1 MNRETMQLGR
11 FVTALTYAATG
22 GSSID
27 QIVLMLLVY
36 LCDWHSCV
44 KYNCR
49 VVDVQWKVFKHGLA
63 DEGLESYL
71 RASPQEFSLDDVK
84 QEVKCLTQPPEDI
97 PEQVQSV
104 INRVVSIYKEKRHS
118 GLATFVLST
127 FPILSSSAYSLE
139 TVDLLQKAREYAEIK
154 SSESSKPSS

>member
-1 MNRETMQLGR
+1 MNGETMQLGS
-11 FVTALTYAATG
+11 FITTLVYDATN
-22 GSSID
+22 SDHID

-44 KYNCR
+44 KYNRR

-71 RASPQEFSLDDVK
+71 RNSPQEFSMDDVR
-84 QEVKCLTQPPEDI
+84 QEVKCLSKPPESV
-97 PEQVQSV
+97 PEQVQNV
-104 INRVVSIYKEKRHS
+104 INRVVSIYKERRHS

-139 TVDLLQKAREYAEIK
+139 TVDLLQKAHEYAEIRNSE
-154 SSESSKPSS
+154 SSESSS